1 MSAQNIILIN
11 DRTLTSMFTIIAMHF
26 DLNDISDQTGILC
39 CSIPCKYLTDIPCSG
54 WTCLIQATVT
64 NMIQQVLLINCN
76 KEPECKSLSIEVKFT
91 CIVAT

>member
-1 MSAQNIILIN
+1 MFAQNIILIN

-64 NMIQQVLLINCN
+64 NMIQQVLLINN
-76 KEPECKSLSIEVKFT
+76 RSVKSLSIEVKFT